1 MSTTKTA
8 TEHDL
13 FEPPETGE
21 VGVLRNTRNSNN
33 SAWIWQ
39 PEFDPMK
46 ITPGVDLVGT
56 FRECWLELQ
65 ARFNLPRGISCLR
78 QCDTQPSHFTQYA
91 KPSEYQILA
100 WREPLSEADKSNLV
114 DVISSVNYPIYITPA
129 TEPTAIAKRY
139 DRGSYYGVRH
149 DDIIKAGVFYGASNS
164 SDGVSIDG
172 HNIPKKLWQKVL
184 ATLPA
189 DCAWVAMLRGAR
201 SWFWYQPELAA
212 YCREQAEVRA
222 KQNERRQQ
230 KEKQKSETL
239 ITILSDVNVWTTDME
254 RIYNNVTNGYTI
266 GSPASYSDT
275 DFDHWPQIL
284 GRFQLI
290 SKPRAYRHLVTFQN
304 MLRKLKKSPKQPTLE
319 RDRYKRF
326 WGWLQAEPIPR
337 KFREVPREELID
349 WKRLEKFWPGSKIKY
364 RDKANTVPYQLDFE
378 DYPQIRVK
386 T

>member
-8 TEHDL
+8 AEHDL
-13 FEPPETGE
+13 YEPPETAA
-21 VGVLRNTRNSNN
+21 VGVLISGMNSGNTVWR
-33 SAWIWQ
+33 WTT
-39 PEFDPMK
+39 EFDPMDIK
-46 ITPGVDLVGT
+46 PGVDLVGT

-65 ARFNLPRGISCLR
+65 ARFNLPRGISCMR
-78 QCDTQPSHFTQYA
+78 PHDTQRTYFTQYD
-91 KPSEYQILA
+91 KPNQYQILI
-100 WREPLSEADKSNLV
+100 WREASSDADKSNLA
-114 DVISSVNYPIYITPA
+114 DVISSVNYPICITPA
-129 TEPTAIAKRY
+129 TEPSSDTLRY
-139 DRGSYYGVRH
+139 DRGSYHYLQY
-149 DDIIKAGVFYGASNS
+149 DDIIKAGTFYRASDS

-184 ATLPA
+184 ATLPTGC
-189 DCAWVAMLRGAR
+189 DWTSTLLGNR
-201 SWFWYQPELAA
+201 SWFWYQPELAV
-212 YCREQAEVRA
+212 YCRDREEVRE

-239 ITILSDVNVWTTDME
+239 ITIISDVNVWTTDMQ
-254 RIYNNVTNGYTI
+254 RIYNNVTNGYQV

-290 SKPRAYRHLVTFQN
+290 SKPRAYRYLSTFQS

-319 RDRYKRF
+319 RDRYKKF
-326 WGWLQAEPIPR
+326 WRWLQAEPIPR

-349 WKRLEKFWPGSKIKY
+349 WKRLEKLWPGSKIKY
-364 RDKANTVPYQLDFE
+364 RDKANTVPYQLNFE